1 MRVVTMVREYTKQG
15 SFITDKRLRDIIV
28 RSITMGIEY
37 FEISNYLF
45 YISCA
50 KNISLIIGCSDED
63 MLNRMIGQVFE
74 LKNNTII
81 SDTILNNDVIVK
93 YKMNSDNFNQLM
105 NVAEMNAFPKKR
117 IDELLNNDV
126 DFTFC
131 NLEII
136 YGNVKIKR
144 CA

>member
-93 YKMNSDNFNQLM
+93 YKMNSDNLIN
-105 NVAEMNAFPKKR
+105 
-117 IDELLNNDV
+117 
-126 DFTFC
+126 
-131 NLEII
+131 
-136 YGNVKIKR
+136 
-144 CA
+144 